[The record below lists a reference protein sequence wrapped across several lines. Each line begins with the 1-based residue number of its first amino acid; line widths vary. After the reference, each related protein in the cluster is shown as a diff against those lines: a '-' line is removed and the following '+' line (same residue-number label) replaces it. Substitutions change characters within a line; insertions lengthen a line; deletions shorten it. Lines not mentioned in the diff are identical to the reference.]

1 MKFKIY
7 LTAWFFILV
16 SACEMDIPNPNAATE
31 DEALNS
37 RQGLLA
43 LSAGMRQ
50 YYSTSALSRIIITPG
65 VTSRE
70 LGAFTTFVNYLN
82 LEEGGDAIEND
93 NSLTS
98 GIWSRLYRV
107 ISNAEQIID
116 NTTEEV
122 IPDAA
127 TRTGIIAHAL
137 FFKAASLGYLAQ
149 SFEQAPI
156 TTVASGDAPFVNRT
170 EVIAEAIR
178 LLTDARALLSATP
191 PSDSF
196 YGQVGTTLDLPN
208 MVEAYL
214 SRYHLIAGNYQEA
227 ISAADMV
234 DISSV
239 SYFVYDAENPNP
251 IWELAINGNDFR
263 PLDNFGLDPVQ
274 LDNADGR
281 IDFFLVSAD
290 TTSAALQLPV
300 EDLAGY
306 FSERTTSIPVYL
318 PGEVLLNKAEAQ
330 VRSGGISDA
339 IETLNA
345 VRTKTEDPTGVN
357 AALAPY
363 TGPATEDAVL
373 EDIYSNRAI
382 ELFLTG
388 MRLEDSRRY
397 NRPGP
402 GSDTMSRTR
411 NFYPYPDTER
421 SNNPNTPDDPA
432 V

>member
-1 MKFKIY
+1 M
-7 LTAWFFILV
+7 LV

-50 YYSTSALSRIIITPG
+50 YYSTDALSRVIITPG

-107 ISNAEQIID
+107 ISNAEQIIN

-122 IPDAA
+122 VPDAA
-127 TRTGIIAHAL
+127 TRTGILAHAL

-156 TTVASGDAPFVNRT
+156 TTLATGDAPFVNRT

-178 LLTDARALLSATP
+178 LLTEARTLLSSTP

-196 YGQVGTTLDLPN
+196 YDQVGTTLDLPN

-227 ISAADMV
+227 INAANAV
-234 DISSV
+234 SLSSV

-251 IWELAINGNDFR
+251 IWELAVNSNDFR
-263 PLDNFGLDPVQ
+263 PLDNFGLDMLQ
-274 LDNADGR
+274 LDASDER
-281 IDFFLVSAD
+281 INFFLVSAD

-306 FSERTTSIPVYL
+306 FSARTTSIPVYL

-330 VRSGGISDA
+330 ARAGEINGA
-339 IETLNA
+339 IESLNA
-345 VRTKTEDPTGVN
+345 VRTKTDDPTGVN
-357 AALAPY
+357 AALTSY
-363 TGPATEDAVL
+363 TGPATAEAVL
-373 EDIYSNRAI
+373 EDIYNNRAV

-388 MRLEDSRRY
+388 MRLEDSRRFS
-397 NRPGP
+397 RPGP
-402 GSDTMSRTR
+402 GSNSMSRTR